1 MALPLLL
8 VVEDA
13 PDLVFIV
20 RRLGKY
26 AGYEVEARGDVPAAW
41 QYLEAAQF
49 AESSA
54 ESALRAR
61 PPHLVLVDVN
71 LPGTPGS
78 ALCHRLRAEPR
89 LADLPVALF
98 THWDR
103 GEDMAAGL
111 AAGADF
117 VLCKD
122 LLGQTETWSER
133 IREILD
139 WPHGRRTRRLLD
151 CPQIIRL
158 PAPPAEMLQAF
169 NPALRQVLL
178 RRTGPRVLSVLAQ
191 QALQTVAWWRSA
203 PTTREMPPRPR
214 PQTLAPDAWPQ
225 TSGLGLDPE
234 DLVQVV
240 PPEAVVVF
248 LVALVE
254 QIEGIVGIA
263 PARPLWAALA
273 WTVPELAEIL
283 VH

>member
-71 LPGTPGS
+71 LPGTPGP

-139 WPHGRRTRRLLD
+139 WPPGRRTRRFLG
-151 CPQIIRL
+151 CPPMTR
-158 PAPPAEMLQAF
+158 PPTAPAEMLQTL
-169 NPALRQVLL
+169 NPALRQVLI
-178 RRTGPRVLSVLAQ
+178 RRTGPQVLSVLAQ
-191 QALQTVAWWRSA
+191 QALQLVAWWRSA
-203 PTTREMPPRPR
+203 PTGQMPPRPR
-214 PQTLAPDAWPQ
+214 PLPLGPDPWPR

-273 WTVPELAEIL
+273 WTVPQLAEIL